1 MTAIASPG
9 TLIALALL
17 IPLAGAALIPL
28 FHRHPNLR
36 ETGTMV
42 TASLLCLTVF
52 GLLAPV
58 LSGAAPQL
66 HLVDVAQGLSV
77 SFKVEPLGMLF
88 ALVASTLW
96 IVNSIYSIGYMRS
109 NDEPRQTGFYV
120 CFALALA
127 STMGVAFAGNLFT
140 LFLFYEALTLV
151 TFPLVT
157 HKGDAEAIRA
167 GRLYLMLLLGTS
179 LLLFLPAIVATW
191 VLAGTLDFTPGGILA
206 GKTSPAILGVL
217 LALFV
222 FGIGKA
228 ALIPVHFWLPA
239 AMVAP
244 TPVSALLHAVAVVKA
259 GVFAVTKVVVYVFGL
274 DTLRQTGA
282 NEWLVFAASMSL
294 LLASL
299 IALSCNNL
307 KARLAYSTV
316 SQLAYVVLGA
326 AIATTTSVMGAG
338 LQIAVHAAAKITLF
352 FCAGAIYTA
361 HHLTE
366 VSQLNGIGRKMP
378 ITMLAFLV
386 ASLSII
392 GVPPLG
398 GWGKWTLALGAADAG
413 QTIALGAIML
423 SSLLSVGYLLPIV
436 ARGFFP
442 PTREGQGGEST
453 RVEEA
458 PLACVIA
465 LSCTALLT
473 VLLFGF
479 AGGIERL
486 LAGLLGEERGHDRP
500 TRSEGRRL
508 LARRSTQRRSAGPW
522 LLHRLWPADRDRRLR
537 SEAWAVRDRAP
548 FRLLRRVRFCRL
560 RGAGANRQA
569 VAPDPHAP

>member
-1 MTAIASPG
+1 MTGIASPERLVLVAVLVPFVG
-9 TLIALALL
+9 ALV
-17 IPLAGAALIPL
+17 IPA
-28 FHRHPNLR
+28 FHKRPNLR
-36 ETGTMV
+36 ETV
-42 TASLLCLTVF
+42 TLTTAGLLCAVVFSLLGPVIDGARPEANVF
-52 GLLAPV
+52 AIAPGLA
-58 LSGAAPQL
+58 
-66 HLVDVAQGLSV
+66 VAL
-77 SFKVEPLGMLF
+77 KVEPLGMLF

-96 IVNSIYSIGYMRS
+96 VVNSIYSIGYMRG

-120 CFALALA
+120 CFALALT
-127 STMGVAFAGNLFT
+127 STIGVAFAGNLFT

-151 TFPLVT
+151 TYPLVT
-157 HKGDAEAIRA
+157 HKGNTEAIRA
-167 GRLYLMLLLGTS
+167 GRLYLVLLLGTS
-179 LLLFLPAIVATW
+179 LVLFLPAIVATW
-191 VLAGTLDFTPGGILA
+191 VLAGTLNFAPGGILA

-274 DTLRQTGA
+274 DTLRQAGA
-282 NEWLVFAASMSL
+282 NEWLVFVASMSL

-299 IALSCNNL
+299 IALSCDNL

-326 AIATTTSVMGAG
+326 AIATTTSILGAG
-338 LQIAVHAAAKITLF
+338 LQIAVHAVAKITLF

-378 ITMLAFLV
+378 ITMLAFLA

-398 GWGKWTLALGAADAG
+398 GWNKWTLALGAADAG
-413 QTIALGAIML
+413 QMIALGAIML

-442 PTREGQGGEST
+442 SALEGESSKGT
-453 RVEEA
+453 RIKEA

-465 LSCTALLT
+465 LGCTALLT
-473 VLLFGF
+473 VALFFSVGRV
-479 AGGIERL
+479 EQL
-486 LAGLLGEERGHDRP
+486 LLG
-500 TRSEGRRL
+500 L
-508 LARRSTQRRSAGPW
+508 
-522 LLHRLWPADRDRRLR
+522 
-537 SEAWAVRDRAP
+537 
-548 FRLLRRVRFCRL
+548 
-560 RGAGANRQA
+560 
-569 VAPDPHAP
+569 